1 MVVKLPAIK
10 QKEATGS
17 RGSMA
22 KGKKKLDS
30 KSYAQQ
36 KRHRRQ
42 WTTFMRMCR
51 YGVNNFTRN
60 AWLTV
65 AATAIMTITLLVVF
79 TSVVSRNVLI
89 DTVTDLRDN
98 VTMSMYLKTETT
110 ASDAAKVAEDL
121 RMESSVLNVG
131 VVSPEDARKYYIE
144 QNKSDAQSIEIL
156 QQASNKFPWT
166 LNIRVKD
173 INDTT
178 QLVNFAKSNETFKA
192 NIDPDRQPSFAG
204 PRRAAIES
212 IGGAANLAQQIG
224 IVVSSVFVVVSTLI
238 IFNTIRMAIFN
249 RREEIQ
255 MMKLIGA
262 ERSFIRGPFVVEAI
276 MYGFIAALIAT
287 AIGGGLLMFVA
298 PSLEG
303 YLVTQPTIDILIYY
317 AGFVLLGMILIG
329 AVIGIVSS
337 LMATRRYLKL

>member
-1 MVVKLPAIK
+1 
-10 QKEATGS
+10 
-17 RGSMA
+17 MA

-42 WTTFMRMCR
+42 WTTFMRMLR

-65 AATAIMTITLLVVF
+65 AATAVMTITLFVIF

-89 DTVTDLRDN
+89 DTLSSLRDN
-98 VTMSMYLKTETT
+98 VSMSIYMKTDTT
-110 ASDAAKVAEDL
+110 KEDASKVAADL
-121 RMESSVLNVG
+121 RKESSVLAVTI
-131 VVSPEDARKYYIE
+131 VSPDQARSKYIDE
-144 QNKSDAQSIEIL
+144 NKTDVQSLEVIK
-156 QQASNKFPWT
+156 QATNQFPWT
-166 LNIRVKD
+166 LDIKVQD
-173 INDTT
+173 INNTT
-178 QLVNFAKSNETFKA
+178 QLADFVKTNQTFLA
-192 NIDPDRQPSFAG
+192 HQDPDHPPSFAG
-204 PRRAAIES
+204 TRRATIES
-212 IGGAANLAQQIG
+212 IGNAANFAQKIG
-224 IVVSSVFVVVSTLI
+224 IAVSAVFVIVSTLI

-262 ERSFIRGPFVVEAI
+262 EKAFIRGPFVVEAI
-276 MYGFIAALIAT
+276 VYGFFAALIAT
-287 AIGGGLLMFVA
+287 GLGGAILYFATPGLKTYFQV
-298 PSLEG
+298 
-303 YLVTQPTIDILIYY
+303 QPTIDMLTAY

-329 AVIGIVSS
+329 ALIGIISS

>member
-1 MVVKLPAIK
+1 
-10 QKEATGS
+10 
-17 RGSMA
+17 MA

-36 KRHRRQ
+36 KRQRRQ

-60 AWLTV
+60 AWLTI
-65 AATAIMTITLLVVF
+65 AATAVMTITLFVIF

-89 DTVTDLRDN
+89 DTVSSLRDN
-98 VTMSMYLKTETT
+98 VSMSIYLKTDTT
-110 ASDAAKVAEDL
+110 EEDASKIAADL
-121 RMESSVLNVG
+121 REESSVMQVS
-131 VVSPEDARKYYIE
+131 VVSPSDARDLYIE
-144 QNKSDAQSIEIL
+144 DNKFDAQSLEVL
-156 QQASNKFPWT
+156 KQATNKFPWT
-166 LNIRVKD
+166 LDVKVQD

-178 QLVNFAKSNETFKA
+178 QLADFVAKNETYKA
-192 NIDPDRQPSFAG
+192 NANPDHAPSFAG
-204 PRRAAIES
+204 TRRATIES
-212 IGGAANLAQQIG
+212 IGNAANFAQQIG
-224 IVVSSVFVVVSTLI
+224 IIVSAIFVVISTLI

-276 MYGFIAALIAT
+276 VYGFFAALIAT
-287 AIGGGLLMFVA
+287 GMGAAVLILVA
-298 PSLEG
+298 PTIGS
-303 YLVTQPTIDILIYY
+303 YFNIQPTLDGLTLY
-317 AGFVLLGMILIG
+317 AGFVLLGMIAIGALIG
-329 AVIGIVSS
+329 IISS